1 MEASQ
6 AVTYYGLEEHLTAVD
21 ACRYGRHPI
30 LQAKKQGSGR
40 HNHITCKHYST
51 IKEEVSLKVT
61 YRDCE
66 TSLKIVP
73 SVNSRVFLH
82 FWGMTKLRLANQSGS
97 FLAH

>member
-6 AVTYYGLEEHLTAVD
+6 AVTHYGLEEHLTAVD
-21 ACRYGRHPI
+21 ACRYGRRPI

-66 TSLKIVP
+66 TYLENSTLSKLKSLSP
-73 SVNSRVFLH
+73 L
-82 FWGMTKLRLANQSGS
+82 WGND
-97 FLAH
+97 